1 MLKWFRRC
9 ISNIM
14 TGLKILVFVAIF
26 VMAFISCSKERP
38 AADKNSPNVNETASA
53 EVLQSPEV
61 HTIEIKQMKFNPAE
75 IRVKKGDEVR
85 WINKDIT
92 DHDITEQSSKAWAS
106 SPLSTGESW
115 SMVATETVDYYCNL
129 HQVMKGKIIVE

>member
-1 MLKWFRRC
+1 
-9 ISNIM
+9 M
-14 TGLKILVFVAIF
+14 TGLKILVFVAFFLIGC
-26 VMAFISCSKERP
+26 ISCSKKRP
-38 AADKNSPNVNETASA
+38 AADKNSSNVDATAPA
-53 EVLQSPEV
+53 AVLPASDV
-61 HTIEIKQMKFNPAE
+61 HIVEIEQMKFNPAE

-92 DHDITEQSSKAWAS
+92 NHDITEQSSKAWAS

>member
-1 MLKWFRRC
+1 
-9 ISNIM
+9 M

>member
-1 MLKWFRRC
+1 
-9 ISNIM
+9 M
-14 TGLKILVFVAIF
+14 TGLKILFFVAIF
-26 VMAFISCSKERP
+26 VIAFISCSKERP

-106 SPLSTGESW
+106 SPLSTGESC
-115 SMVATETVDYYCNL
+115 SKVATETVDYYCNL